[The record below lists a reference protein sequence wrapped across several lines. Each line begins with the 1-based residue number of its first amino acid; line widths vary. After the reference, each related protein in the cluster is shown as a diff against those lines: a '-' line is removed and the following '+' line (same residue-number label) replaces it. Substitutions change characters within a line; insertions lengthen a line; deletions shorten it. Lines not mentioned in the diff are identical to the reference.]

1 MRLWICEKR
10 DQAKN
15 IAPLLG
21 NPKPGQAI
29 STPTMAVSRGHVATS
44 WNKSHRQA
52 MTRHGKPGISMCY
65 P

>member
-21 NPKPGQAI
+21 NPKPGQGY
-29 STPTMAVSRGHVATS
+29 MGFGEQWNREVS
-44 WNKSHRQA
+44 
-52 MTRHGKPGISMCY
+52 
-65 P
+65 

>member
-21 NPKPGQAI
+21 NPKPGQGYIDTDDGRVTWA
-29 STPTMAVSRGHVATS
+29 RGHLLEQVAP
-44 WNKSHRQA
+44 
-52 MTRHGKPGISMCY
+52 PGY
-65 P
+65 DKA